1 MWSQTYTT
9 VGGLV
14 PSALLASLPVV
25 VMLVLL
31 GVVRKPAWIAGLSG
45 CATAFVLAIAAYHMP
60 LSLAV
65 NSAAYGA
72 AYGLLPI
79 GWIVFTAILLYRLAV
94 ETGQFEV
101 IKDSIGHLT
110 GEKYLQALVIAFAF
124 GAFIEGA
131 SGFGSPVAVASA
143 MLAGLGFAPF
153 EAAAVCLL
161 ANTAPVA
168 FGAIGT
174 PIVGL
179 QSVTGLSMGDLSAD
193 VGRLCA
199 PLALIVPLYVIGVMG
214 GKKGLKQA
222 GVAALICGAVFAITQ
237 FLVSSYVGPYLTAI
251 LSSLSAIGAMVLV
264 CIVRRKPGENAA
276 HGSPAQGRPS
286 GGKILMAW
294 SPYIFL
300 VIFVLLLNGDQI
312 VLPKPFDVLWP
323 TAKLAALKAFLNHI
337 STWVFGWP
345 GLHNLVLKMPPVVK
359 APAPYPASY
368 TFNPLTTSGTAALYA
383 VFASAILLRVSPAK
397 LGRIIWMTMKQLALP
412 TLTIASVLALAYL
425 MNYSGATGTLGLT
438 FSATGRL
445 FPFFSTLLGWIGVFL
460 TGSDTSANALFG
472 NLQVVTA
479 NTLGFNPTLMASA
492 NSAGGVMGKMIS
504 VQSIAV
510 AGAATGL
517 TQQEEGK
524 LMRFTIK
531 HSIFL
536 ASLTGLVALF
546 YVYVMPSWVR

>member
-1 MWSQTYTT
+1 MWSQSYLPL
-9 VGGLV
+9 GGLV
-14 PSALLASLPVV
+14 PSALLAAVPVV
-25 VMLVLL
+25 LMLILL
-31 GVVRKPAWIAGLSG
+31 GVVRKPAWVAGLAG
-45 CATAFVLAIAAYHMP
+45 LATAFVIALAAYRMP
-60 LSLAV
+60 VNLAV
-65 NSAAYGA
+65 NSVIYGA

-94 ETGQFEV
+94 ETGKFEI

-110 GEKYLQALVIAFAF
+110 SDTYMQALVIAFAF

-143 MLAGLGFAPF
+143 MLVGLGMAPF
-153 EAAAVCLL
+153 EAAAICLL

-179 QSVTGLSMGDLSAD
+179 QSVTGLPIGDLSAD

-199 PLALIVPLYVIGVMG
+199 PLALFVPVYVIAVMG
-214 GKKGLKQA
+214 GRKGMKQA
-222 GVAALICGAVFAITQ
+222 GLAAVVCGAVFAVTQ
-237 FLVSSYVGPYLTAI
+237 FLVSSYIGPYLTAI
-251 LSSLSAIGAMVLV
+251 LSSLSAMGAMVLICV
-264 CIVRRKPGENAA
+264 IRRKPGE
-276 HGSPAQGRPS
+276 HPASRHSAGAM
-286 GGKILMAW
+286 LLAW

-300 VIFVLLLNGDQI
+300 VIFVLILNGDQI
-312 VLPKPFDVLWP
+312 VLPKPFDALWP
-323 TAKLAALKAFLNHI
+323 TSKLVALKAFLNR
-337 STWVFGWP
+337 TTFVFGWP
-345 GLHNLVLKMPPVVK
+345 GLHNLILKMPPVVK
-359 APAPYPASY
+359 APAQYAASY

-383 VFASAILLRVSPAK
+383 VFASALVLRVSPSK
-397 LGRIIWMTMKQLALP
+397 LARCIWLTMKQLALP
-412 TLTIASVLALAYL
+412 TLTIATVLALAYL
-425 MNYSGATGTLGLT
+425 MNYSGATATLGLT
-438 FSATGRL
+438 FAASGRL
-445 FPFFSTLLGWIGVFL
+445 FPFFSSLLGWIGVFL

-479 NTLGFNPTLMASA
+479 NTLGFNPALMASS

-504 VQSIAV
+504 LQSIAV

-517 TQQEEGK
+517 TRPQEAQ

-536 ASLTGLVALF
+536 ASMAGLVTLF
-546 YVYVMPSWVR
+546 YAYVAPGWVR

>member
-1 MWSQTYTT
+1 MWSQSYLPL
-9 VGGLV
+9 GGLA
-14 PSALLASLPVV
+14 PSALLAAVPVV
-25 VMLVLL
+25 LMLYLL
-31 GVVRKPAWIAGLSG
+31 GVARKPAWMAGVAG
-45 CATAFVLAIAAYHMP
+45 CGAALVLALAAYRMP
-60 LSLAV
+60 VNLAV
-65 NSAAYGA
+65 NAMLYGA

-79 GWIVFTAILLYRLAV
+79 AWIVFTALLLYRLAV
-94 ETGQFEV
+94 ETGQFEI

-110 GEKYLQALVIAFAF
+110 SDTYMQALVIAFAF

-143 MLAGLGFAPF
+143 MLVGLGMAPF
-153 EAAAVCLL
+153 EAAIICLL

-174 PIVGL
+174 PIVAL
-179 QSVTGLSMGDLSAD
+179 QSVTSLPLGDLSAD

-199 PLALIVPLYVIGVMG
+199 PLALIVPVYVIAVMG
-214 GKKGLKQA
+214 GRKGLKQA
-222 GVAALICGAVFAITQ
+222 GLAALVCGAVFAVTQ
-237 FLVSSYVGPYLTAI
+237 FLVSSYIGPYLTAI
-251 LSSLSAIGAMVLV
+251 LSSLSAIGAMVAICV
-264 CIVRRKPGENAA
+264 IRRKPGD
-276 HGSPAQGRPS
+276 HPQGRHS
-286 GGKILMAW
+286 AGAMLLAW

-323 TAKLAALKAFLNHI
+323 HAKLAELKAFLNRA
-337 STWVFGWP
+337 TWVFGWP
-345 GLHNLVLKMPPVVK
+345 GLNNVIQKMPPVVK
-359 APAPYPASY
+359 AQSPYAATY

-383 VFASAILLRVSPAK
+383 VFASALVLRVSVRK
-397 LGRIIWMTMKQLALP
+397 LALCVWLTMKQLAMP
-412 TLTIASVLALAYL
+412 TLTIATVLALAYL
-425 MNYSGATGTLGLT
+425 MNYSGATATLGLT
-438 FSATGRL
+438 FAASGRF

-479 NTLGFNPTLMASA
+479 NTLGLNPALMASA

-504 VQSIAV
+504 LQSIAV

-517 TQQEEGK
+517 TRKEESQ
-524 LMRFTIK
+524 LMRFTMK

-536 ASLTGLVALF
+536 ASLTGLVTLF
-546 YVYVMPSWVR
+546 YAYVMPGWVR

>member
-1 MWSQTYTT
+1 MWPQIYTT

-14 PSALLASLPVV
+14 PSALLAALPVAL
-25 VMLVLL
+25 MLYLL
-31 GVVRKPAWIAGLSG
+31 GVARKPAWMAGLAG
-45 CATAFVLAIAAYHMP
+45 CAVAFVLAIAAYRMP
-60 LSLAV
+60 LGLAV
-65 NSAAYGA
+65 NATVYGA

-79 GWIVFTAILLYRLAV
+79 GWIVFTALLLYRLAV
-94 ETGQFEV
+94 ETGQFEI

-110 GEKYLQALVIAFAF
+110 NEKYMQALVIAFAF

-153 EAAAVCLL
+153 EAAAICLL

-199 PLALIVPLYVIGVMG
+199 PLALIVPAYVIGVMG
-214 GKKGLKQA
+214 GKKGLKEA
-222 GVAALICGAVFAITQ
+222 GLAALVCGAVFAIVQ
-237 FLVSSYVGPYLTAI
+237 FLVSSFVGPYLTAI
-251 LSSLSAIGAMVLV
+251 LSSLAAMGAMVV
-264 CIVRRKPGENAA
+264 ICILRRKPTERPA
-276 HGSPAQGRPS
+276 HGRHSAGTM
-286 GGKILMAW
+286 ILAW

-323 TAKLAALKAFLNHI
+323 TAKLAALKAFLNRA
-337 STWVFGWP
+337 TWVFGWP

-359 APAPYPASY
+359 MPAKYAASY

-383 VFASAILLRVSPAK
+383 TFASAIVLRVAPAK
-397 LGRIIWMTMKQLALP
+397 LMRIIWLTMKQLALP
-412 TLTIASVLALAYL
+412 TLTIASVLALAYV

-479 NTLGFNPTLMASA
+479 NTLGLNPTLMASA

-504 VQSIAV
+504 IQSIAV

-517 TQQEEGK
+517 TRTEEGE

-546 YVYVMPSWVR
+546 YAYVMPGWVR

>member
-1 MWSQTYTT
+1 MWSQTYVTL
-9 VGGLV
+9 GSLA
-14 PSALLASLPVV
+14 PSALLAAAPVV
-25 VMLVLL
+25 VMLFLL
-31 GVVRKPAWIAGLSG
+31 GVARKPAWMAGISG
-45 CATAFVLAIAAYHMP
+45 CLAAFLLAVIAYHMP
-60 LSLAV
+60 LNLAV
-65 NSAAYGA
+65 NSMAYGA

-94 ETGQFEV
+94 ETGQFEI

-153 EAAAVCLL
+153 EAAAICLL

-179 QSVTGLSMGDLSAD
+179 QSVTGLPMGDLSAD

-199 PLALIVPLYVIGVMG
+199 PLALIVPAYVIGVMG
-214 GKKGLKQA
+214 GKKALKDAGL
-222 GVAALICGAVFAITQ
+222 AALICGAVFAIVQ

-251 LSSLSAIGAMVLV
+251 LSSLAAMGAMVML
-264 CIVRRKPGENAA
+264 CIQRRKSSDRTA
-276 HGSPAQGRPS
+276 HDNHTQRRHSAGAM
-286 GGKILMAW
+286 LLAW

-312 VLPKPFDVLWP
+312 KLPKPFDVLWP
-323 TAKLAALKAFLNHI
+323 TAQLASLKAFLNRA
-337 STWVFGWP
+337 SWVFGWP
-345 GLHNLVLKMPPVVK
+345 GLHNLVQKMPPVVK
-359 APAPYPASY
+359 APAPYAAGY

-383 VFASAILLRVSPAK
+383 VFASAILLRVPPAK
-397 LGRIIWMTMKQLALP
+397 LARVFWLTMKQLALP

-425 MNYSGATGTLGLT
+425 MNYSGATATLGLT

-479 NTLGFNPTLMASA
+479 NALGFNPSLMASA

-517 TQQEEGK
+517 SRKDEAG
-524 LMRFTIK
+524 LMRFTLK

-536 ASLTGLVALF
+536 AALTGLVTLF
-546 YVYVMPSWVR
+546 YTYVMPAWAR

>member
-1 MWSQTYTT
+1 MWPQIYTT

-14 PSALLASLPVV
+14 PSALLAALPVAL
-25 VMLVLL
+25 MLYLL
-31 GVVRKPAWIAGLSG
+31 GVARKPAWMAGLAG
-45 CATAFVLAIAAYHMP
+45 CAVAFVLAIAAYRMP
-60 LSLAV
+60 LGLAV
-65 NSAAYGA
+65 NATVYGA

-79 GWIVFTAILLYRLAV
+79 GWIVFTALLLYRLAV
-94 ETGQFEV
+94 ETGQFEI

-110 GEKYLQALVIAFAF
+110 NEKYMQALVIAFAF

-153 EAAAVCLL
+153 EAAAICLL

-199 PLALIVPLYVIGVMG
+199 PLALIVPAYVIGVMG
-214 GKKGLKQA
+214 GKKGLKEA
-222 GVAALICGAVFAITQ
+222 GLAALVCGAVFAIVQ
-237 FLVSSYVGPYLTAI
+237 FLVSSFVGPYLTAI
-251 LSSLSAIGAMVLV
+251 LSSLAAMGAMVV
-264 CIVRRKPGENAA
+264 ICILRRKPTERPA
-276 HGSPAQGRPS
+276 HGRHSAS
-286 GGKILMAW
+286 TMILAW

-323 TAKLAALKAFLNHI
+323 TAKLAALKAFLNRA
-337 STWVFGWP
+337 TWVFGWP

-359 APAPYPASY
+359 MPAKYAASY

-383 VFASAILLRVSPAK
+383 TFASAIVLRVAPAK
-397 LGRIIWMTMKQLALP
+397 LMRIIWVTMKQLALP
-412 TLTIASVLALAYL
+412 TLTIASVLALAYV

-479 NTLGFNPTLMASA
+479 NTLGLNPTLMASA

-504 VQSIAV
+504 IQSIAV

-517 TQQEEGK
+517 TRTEEGE

-546 YVYVMPSWVR
+546 YAYVMPGWVR